1 MKYIY
6 AIMISAIALIAA
18 ESIETGT
25 TTTTAEIKTSI
36 RPKTIIIDYPDGDGD
51 PTIVAVYQAV
61 KIQTVGTNAPVVVER
76 KNVRIA
82 SLTWPQAIALVPS
95 LTNARVEFNS
105 VFTNL
110 FSTNTQN

>member
-6 AIMISAIALIAA
+6 AILFSALALTAS
-18 ESIETGT
+18 ESIETSST
-25 TTTTAEIKTSI
+25 STTAEIRTSV
-36 RPKTIIIDYPDGDGD
+36 RPKTIIIEYPDGDGD
-51 PTIVAVYQAV
+51 PAIVAVYQSL

-95 LTNARVEFNS
+95 LTNARVEFHA

-110 FSTNTQN
+110 FSQP